1 MNFIFNFVLYPQN
14 ISVCMHNYSKRVRNL
29 KHFGP
34 EPLMRETQQ
43 RLYGSRQH
51 LLSLVLPPPVS
62 MDAAPRPPTNLETVI
77 TAVTLEAREGVSD

>member
-43 RLYGSRQH
+43 RLYGSHQH
-51 LLSLVLPPPVS
+51 LLSLVLLPPVS